1 MFLSA
6 QLGDLWHLTSVLAT
20 KGPLTLSGKEVNVKG
35 DVKAQVKAQVKAI
48 GEVKVKE
55 VMRRESKGWRVK
67 EF

>member
-6 QLGDLWHLTSVLAT
+6 LLGDLWHLTSVRVT
-20 KGPLTLSGKEVNVKG
+20 KGLLTLSGKEVNVKG
-35 DVKAQVKAQVKAI
+35 EVKKKAI

>member
-6 QLGDLWHLTSVLAT
+6 QLGDLWHLTSVRVT
-20 KGPLTLSGKEVNVKG
+20 KGLLTLSGKEVNVKW
-35 DVKAQVKAQVKAI
+35 DVKAQVQVQVK
-48 GEVKVKE
+48 GEAKVKE